1 MWPQTWSIRTDC
13 PRLSWSI
20 YLDSTS
26 QEKLCK
32 MKLSFQMM
40 VDVQNGAHNVESLNS
55 TYPQRKRRSSIY
67 FAHNPAYFV
76 EDGKTSPL
84 TKTCLMII
92 VVHGS
97 FLMVFRNLIHPVT
110 PGGAQQTSIHLP
122 TPCHTGRRTTP
133 KHSTTN
139 TLSHRAARNTEAF
152 IHQHPVTP
160 GGAQST
166 SIHLPT
172 PCHTGRRV
180 TQKEFIHPHPVTPG
194 GALHKRTSSSDTLSH
209 RAARNTK
216 GLHPVT
222 PCHTGRRVTQKEFI
236 HPHPVTPGGA

>member
-1 MWPQTWSIRTDC
+1 MWPQTWSIRKDC

-26 QEKLCK
+26 QEKLYK

-55 TYPQRKRRSSIY
+55 TYPQKETVFHLFCTQPRLFCWGWKDITIDKNMSHDHSRTRL
-67 FAHNPAYFV
+67 FFN
-76 EDGKTSPL
+76 G
-84 TKTCLMII
+84 
-92 VVHGS
+92 
-97 FLMVFRNLIHPVT
+97 FRNLIHPVT

-122 TPCHTGRRTTP
+122 TPCHTGRRATP

-180 TQKEFIHPHPVTPG
+180 TQKDFFQWHPVTPG
-194 GALHKRTSSSDTLSH
+194 GA
-209 RAARNTK
+209 
-216 GLHPVT
+216 
-222 PCHTGRRVTQKEFI
+222 
-236 HPHPVTPGGA
+236 